1 MYETLILILGTVMAT
16 LTGIFVLSRG
26 PKQLVNQVYAV
37 MTFAFVVLIIAN
49 SFTLGNR
56 TSSEGTLIFIRI
68 VAAATTIAF
77 TSLYILVKLI
87 GNSRPHLISDKKYRI
102 IIGVS
107 LVIFA
112 LDLSPLVFRSIS
124 AQDGQL
130 TPVPGI
136 AIILFVAHAAFFLV
150 ASIVTLVKG
159 TRKGDVVKKSRTKS
173 ILIGLIPVLVF
184 APLTSI
190 ILPIVFHRVGFIFL
204 SPVYIVFFVAMVA
217 YAMVRQGLF
226 DMRLAAMR
234 TFAYILTLATLSFIY
249 YVLAYYISVIILRV
263 QNQAG
268 ISLLSPLHILL
279 ALVLAFIFQPIKRL
293 FDRLTNLTFYRDAYD
308 TTEFFARITRK
319 TSTMTDLYA
328 LLHYAS
334 QDISCTLKAQFGAF
348 SIHES
353 GKRPIFVSTIKN
365 SPVPLKDL
373 DMLGDYVTK
382 MNASVVMTDHLTL
395 TTEDR
400 SIQRMLKSHRV
411 ALALPVILEGSVSG
425 FLFLGEHLSSQY
437 ANRDVKALDTI
448 VDELGIA
455 IRNALSIHEVQSLNA
470 NLEQRIETATR
481 ELRASNAQLQKL
493 DEAKDEFISMA
504 SHQLR
509 TPLTSIKGYVSMLM
523 DGDVGEVSEEQKH
536 LLQEAF
542 MSSERMVRLIG
553 DFLNVSRLQTGKFVL
568 DKHPVDLAK
577 IVSEEVEG
585 LQTNAQSRGL
595 SFTFKKLKNIPEL
608 NLDENKIHQVIM
620 NFCDNAIYY
629 SKENSNINVSL
640 AVVNNQ
646 VEFSVKDT
654 GIGVPADEQA
664 QLFNKFFR
672 ATNARK
678 QRPDGTGVGLFLA
691 KKVIDA
697 HDGKIVFESEEG
709 KGSTFGFR
717 LPIKK

>member
-1 MYETLILILGTVMAT
+1 MISFLLIICTIACLILASLIVFQEIRRASNILFVGICLCFAMWSLSIMVFLGSNNSSLVFFSAKVFYFAAGLFPVLLLLFALLFPKKYKHTSKITITFIGILGA
-16 LTGIFVLSRG
+16 
-26 PKQLVNQVYAV
+26 
-37 MTFAFVVLIIAN
+37 
-49 SFTLGNR
+49 
-56 TSSEGTLIFIRI
+56 I
-68 VAAATTIAF
+68 VAF
-77 TSLYILVKLI
+77 F
-87 GNSRPHLISDKKYRI
+87 
-102 IIGVS
+102 
-107 LVIFA
+107 VIFA
-112 LDLSPLVFRSIS
+112 PQFIIIDTVVSKN
-124 AQDGQL
+124 GNY
-130 TPVPGI
+130 
-136 AIILFVAHAAFFLV
+136 AIIEPKTYIIYSIYFVSLFVIAMLIALHKFIIYRGKMRMQAGLYALGILLNSIPGFVTNLYLPYHGNYDLIWV
-150 ASIVTLVKG
+150 GPIASVC
-159 TRKGDVVKKSRTKS
+159 
-173 ILIGLIPVLVF
+173 
-184 APLTSI
+184 
-190 ILPIVFHRVGFIFL
+190 FL
-204 SPVYIVFFVAMVA
+204 SLTA
-217 YAMVRQGLF
+217 YGIIMHGLF
-226 DMRLAAMR
+226 SIRAAAVR
-234 TFAYILTLATLSFIY
+234 STAYIFTLATLTLIY
-249 YVLAYYISVIILRV
+249 YLLAYFATSVFTRLGIDGVISFGPINIVLALI
-263 QNQAG
+263 
-268 ISLLSPLHILL
+268 
-279 ALVLAFIFQPIKRL
+279 LAFLFQPIRKF
-293 FDRLTNLTFYRDAYD
+293 FDKFTGKVFFKDEYSVD
-308 TTEFFARITRK
+308 EFFASLNK
-319 TSTMTDLYA
+319 TLSSTTDLRRLLERVACELSNA
-328 LLHYAS
+328 LKSEQLFFYVENSQHRHLTIGTVDHKKLPIEDALYLHK
-334 QDISCTLKAQFGAF
+334 TFGA
-348 SIHES
+348 SPKIIVQSLLTNTDPVRRLMISHQLELVMPLVQAQKLVGYVCIGHHRTS
-353 GKRPIFVSTIKN
+353 GYS
-365 SPVPLKDL
+365 
-373 DMLGDYVTK
+373 
-382 MNASVVMTDHLTL
+382 
-395 TTEDR
+395 
-400 SIQRMLKSHRV
+400 
-411 ALALPVILEGSVSG
+411 
-425 FLFLGEHLSSQY
+425 
-437 ANRDVKALDTI
+437 NRDLKLLMTI
-448 VDELGIA
+448 SDELVIA
-455 IRNALSIHEVQSLNA
+455 IQNALSIQEVKDLNSS
-470 NLEQRIETATR
+470 LEQRIETATK

-553 DFLNVSRLQTGKFVL
+553 DFLNVSRLQTGKFVI